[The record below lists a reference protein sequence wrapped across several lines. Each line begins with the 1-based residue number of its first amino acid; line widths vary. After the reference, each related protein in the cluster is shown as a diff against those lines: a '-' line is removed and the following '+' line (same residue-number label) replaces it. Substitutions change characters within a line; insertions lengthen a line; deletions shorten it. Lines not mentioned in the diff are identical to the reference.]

1 MCVVVFVARQAVGS
15 ECGFEDRLN
24 MASLALDIVMSPVQG
39 VAGIREM
46 IETYFRPAR
55 ARVAGFALFPEM
67 AFVVVVFKMTID
79 ALHRQLIGERVVT
92 MTGLAFLLRMFVL
105 EQKACIT
112 IVIEARVVPAQR
124 AMAVAALVAAAAVM
138 CVILGMTAVTG
149 RGRIRKRVVGM
160 TVKTRRPLVFT
171 NQRIPRRVVI
181 ELDLQPVVR
190 GMTISALCAKRSGV
204 RVVIFV
210 TGKAVPGRVAMSL
223 LGLMA
228 IIALIVRV
236 LAEQREVRLFVVER
250 ILIEADDIGIA
261 AFVVCMAF
269 GADTS
274 AGLTVFAM
282 KSGFRF
288 YVSGDLLMAIEAQ
301 CSLLAALESQMAV
314 ATIFLIL
321 GMCFDDLTRHDQSLD
336 LCACGTGNSHCQSHQ
351 ESEYVCAMPH
361 ASRPNSVNV
370 DREDVNEC
378 RQHHQEE
385 DRQVQDVPQGE
396 QAFVQRELRDTPRQ
410 NGEVTDVSRRC
421 AT

>member
-138 CVILGMTAVTG
+138 CVILGMKAVTG

-250 ILIEADDIGIA
+250 ILI
-261 AFVVCMAF
+261 
-269 GADTS
+269 
-274 AGLTVFAM
+274 
-282 KSGFRF
+282 
-288 YVSGDLLMAIEAQ
+288 
-301 CSLLAALESQMAV
+301 
-314 ATIFLIL
+314 
-321 GMCFDDLTRHDQSLD
+321 
-336 LCACGTGNSHCQSHQ
+336 
-351 ESEYVCAMPH
+351 
-361 ASRPNSVNV
+361 
-370 DREDVNEC
+370 
-378 RQHHQEE
+378 
-385 DRQVQDVPQGE
+385 
-396 QAFVQRELRDTPRQ
+396 
-410 NGEVTDVSRRC
+410 
-421 AT
+421 

>member
-1 MCVVVFVARQAVGS
+1 
-15 ECGFEDRLN
+15 
-24 MASLALDIVMSPVQG
+24 
-39 VAGIREM
+39 
-46 IETYFRPAR
+46 
-55 ARVAGFALFPEM
+55 
-67 AFVVVVFKMTID
+67 
-79 ALHRQLIGERVVT
+79 
-92 MTGLAFLLRMFVL
+92 
-105 EQKACIT
+105 
-112 IVIEARVVPAQR
+112 
-124 AMAVAALVAAAAVM
+124 
-138 CVILGMTAVTG
+138 
-149 RGRIRKRVVGM
+149 
-160 TVKTRRPLVFT
+160 
-171 NQRIPRRVVI
+171 
-181 ELDLQPVVR
+181 
-190 GMTISALCAKRSGV
+190 
-204 RVVIFV
+204 
-210 TGKAVPGRVAMSL
+210 
-223 LGLMA
+223 
-228 IIALIVRV
+228 
-236 LAEQREVRLFVVER
+236 
-250 ILIEADDIGIA
+250 
-261 AFVVCMAF
+261 MAF

-301 CSLLAALESQMAV
+301 CSLLAAFESQMAV